1 MRLRFWHDNSI
12 IYVIAFYDRLFKKGN
27 KMKAIN
33 RFFAASLMSMMV
45 VGTASADSIFIDTAT
60 DYNASGSTATTWFD
74 SLGFIYNSET
84 TVTDTDNSFQGDPAD
99 YISVGDATSTDVG
112 LSIGTTLGDL
122 LGSRANSLNG
132 LAASFLGGDD
142 NGFVDG
148 QTNWAIT
155 FGITDL
161 LGTVTSIDGGTIGLN
176 YQTATLNMYLY
187 DFNNLPGGATLA
199 TDISAGLVHLLD
211 LEITTGGD
219 TGNSTVLTGHG
230 DNFTNGDIFNIAY
243 QNSSITFEAASLLG
257 SGLQFLIS
265 NDTQG
270 TGTSFTNEGL
280 LLTGS
285 HEGSIEFS
293 VPEPTSLAILGL
305 GLLGFAGT
313 RRRKA

>member
-1 MRLRFWHDNSI
+1 MKTI
-12 IYVIAFYDRLFKKGN
+12 N
-27 KMKAIN
+27 K
-33 RFFAASLMSMMV
+33 FFAASLVSMMV
-45 VGTASADSIFIDTAT
+45 TGTASADAVFIDVGTNH
-60 DYNASGSTATTWFD
+60 NASTSTATTWFD

-84 TVTDTDNSFQGDPAD
+84 TVTDTDNSFQGNPAN

-132 LAASFLGGDD
+132 IATSLLGGDD
-142 NGFVDG
+142 NGFADG

-161 LGTVTSIDGGTIGLN
+161 QGTVTSVVGDTIGLS

-187 DFNNLPGGATLA
+187 DFANLPVGYGAT
-199 TDISAGLVHLLD
+199 TDIQSGLVHLFD

-230 DNFTNGDIFNIAY
+230 DNFSSGDVFNIAY
-243 QNSSITFEAASLLG
+243 GNSSIGFEAASLL
-257 SGLQFLIS
+257 SAGLRFLVS

-270 TGTSFTNEGL
+270 TGTPALTQEGL
-280 LLTGS
+280 LITGE

-305 GLLGFAGT
+305 GLLGFAGS